1 MAGEI
6 VNSSSSS
13 VSNPISMDSPEI
25 DWGLQLSQM
34 LSSLGVSMIN
44 WAQGVYAQTAA
55 TVGPA
60 IQQAMSDSAF
70 SLQQAQTLWQQ
81 YTSTYAPE
89 MQLYAQEA
97 GDYGSVARQQF
108 MAGQAESATAQAEQQ
123 ARQNALQTLT
133 EEGVN
138 PSSGAYQE
146 AELAAQTAAG
156 AAEAG
161 AGTEAAMNTA
171 AQGRQMLLNSI
182 GVGEQLPGATVNAI
196 NSGLSGL
203 ANAENASI
211 GLGNLGV
218 AATQAGV
225 GYENAASSADK
236 IPPVGQKSV
245 SASQTSAQ
253 PGGQNQGSS
262 GQGQVTP
269 TNNNAQ
275 GVKAAS
281 DGNSSFIA
289 DPGWGGTYTPPG
301 PGQNAGAQGIP
312 GSQQG
317 LYPGGQSGNSPQ
329 NMGGYDNWSTP
340 NNPNANVA
348 APGTNPEQEFSGQT
362 IGSGNNQITL
372 GGQPGPNPGMGGGDS
387 GGNGLSN
394 FFSNLLNSEPS
405 MSGANGNPN
414 DTTTGSPGSAADG
427 SGLGNPLSM
436 FSTPA
441 QADTMSFQ
449 PQQMSGGG
457 DNYSDNPDPNAIGG
471 GDNGGDNGGY
481 NAQPQSQP
489 QDNGGDYSFGGGYAK
504 GGQVRKRGVIPTT
517 GGYASKSQSPS
528 GGRQTDDINARLN
541 AGEYVVPRDVVHDKG
556 HEFFRNL
563 IQKSRK
569 NRLGAGAA
577 QKPIGPQM
585 KPGLSGPPSFVSRAI
600 PSANLGGAI

>member
-1 MAGEI
+1 MF
-6 VNSSSSS
+6 
-13 VSNPISMDSPEI
+13 SPET

-89 MQLYAQEA
+89 MQQYAQEA
-97 GDYGSVARQQF
+97 GDYSSVARQQF
-108 MAGQAESATAQAEQQ
+108 MAGQAESAQSQAEQA

-161 AGTEAAMNTA
+161 AGTQASMNTA
-171 AQGRQMLLNSI
+171 ATGRQMLLNSI

-218 AATQAGV
+218 AASQAGV
-225 GYENAASSADK
+225 GYENAAANADK

-245 SASQTSAQ
+245 SASQTSATPGNQEQ
-253 PGGQNQGSS
+253 PPPPPPGRQDAKSS
-262 GQGQVTP
+262 GG
-269 TNNNAQ
+269 
-275 GVKAAS
+275 GGG
-281 DGNSSFIA
+281 DGNNSFIA
-289 DPGWGGTYTPPG
+289 DPGWGGIYTPPG
-301 PGQNAGAQGIP
+301 PGANGGQQGIP
-312 GSQQG
+312 GSQQAM
-317 LYPGGQSGNSPQ
+317 YPGGPNGNSPQ

-340 NNPNANVA
+340 NQPNANVG
-348 APGTNPEQEFSGQT
+348 APGTNPEQQFNGQT
-362 IGSGNNQITL
+362 IGNGADQITL
-372 GGQPGPNPGMGGGDS
+372 GTQPGDNPGMGGG
-387 GGNGLSN
+387 
-394 FFSNLLNSEPS
+394 
-405 MSGANGNPN
+405 
-414 DTTTGSPGSAADG
+414 
-427 SGLGNPLSM
+427 SGLQSMNDNSGFAIPTPVGTFNTNMLSDIYNGI
-436 FSTPA
+436 FGGASTPA
-441 QADTMSFQ
+441 QAGPDQTVSPDPNSWDPSAPPPDNSGGGGYTPP
-449 PQQMSGGG
+449 PQNPGSGGG
-457 DNYSDNPDPNAIGG
+457 DYQPPPQNPGSGG
-471 GDNGGDNGGY
+471 GYGGGY
-481 NAQPQSQP
+481 
-489 QDNGGDYSFGGGYAK
+489 GGNYAK
-504 GGQVRKRGVIPTT
+504 GGPVHKRGVIPTT
-517 GGYASKSQSPS
+517 GGYASRQQSPS
-528 GGRQTDDINARLN
+528 GGKQTDDISARLN

-569 NRLGAGAA
+569 NRLGAGGA
-577 QKPIGPQM
+577 QQPIGAQM
-585 KPGLSGPPSFVSRAI
+585 KPPLQGPPRFVSRAI
-600 PSANLGGAI
+600 PGANLGGAI